1 MVAALKTSGARQ
13 RSQERP
19 AGWRIIDAWSLTMSR
34 RHCAMCEYVG
44 NASLR
49 RLRRGPSHRS
59 LLHATAQRSPLS
71 YAIGITQAVGENA
84 QMINGNTNVIAHI
97 GYPTHA
103 FKAPMIYNP
112 YFEHA
117 GINAV
122 VVPMG
127 CRPEHYASFLEAL
140 FQLENV
146 GGALITMPHKLVTVG
161 LLDDASPTVKIAG
174 SCNAVRRTDD
184 GRLVG
189 DMFDGEGFVRGVR
202 RKGCELVG
210 SSVLVVGC
218 GGVGS
223 AIAAS
228 LAAAGIASIGLFD
241 ERNAS
246 ALALGERLS
255 AHYPALTVT
264 TGSNDP
270 ARYDVVVNATPMGMN
285 DGDTLPMDVS
295 RIAPTTF
302 VGEVVM
308 KSEMTAFLK
317 AVQARGCRFQVGL
330 DMLFEQI
337 PAYLEF
343 FGFPTA
349 TPELLR
355 SVAKLSY

>member
-1 MVAALKTSGARQ
+1 
-13 RSQERP
+13 
-19 AGWRIIDAWSLTMSR
+19 
-34 RHCAMCEYVG
+34 
-44 NASLR
+44 
-49 RLRRGPSHRS
+49 
-59 LLHATAQRSPLS
+59 
-71 YAIGITQAVGENA
+71 
-84 QMINGNTNVIAHI
+84 MINGSTSVIAHI

-103 FKAPMIYNP
+103 FKAPLIYNP

-127 CRPEHYASFLEAL
+127 CKPEDYAAFLKL
-140 FQLENV
+140 VFKLENV
-146 GGALITMPHKLVTVG
+146 GGALITMPHKVVTVA
-161 LLDDASPTVKIAG
+161 LLDEATPTVKIAG
-174 SCNAVRRTDD
+174 SCNAVRKTAD
-184 GRLVG
+184 GRLQG
-189 DMFDGEGFVRGVR
+189 DMFDGEGFVRGLR
-202 RKGCELVG
+202 RKGCKLAG
-210 SSVLVVGC
+210 ARALVVGC

-228 LAAAGIASIGLFD
+228 LAAAGVGVIGLFD
-241 ERNAS
+241 AHTEA
-246 ALALGERLS
+246 AIGLAQRLS
-255 AHYPALTVT
+255 LHYPALQVS

-270 ARYDVVVNATPMGMN
+270 AGYDVVVNATPMGMN
-285 DGDTLPMDVS
+285 EGDPLPVDVS

-343 FGFPTA
+343 
-349 TPELLR
+349 LVLR
-355 SVAKLSY
+355 PPRPRSCARWRS